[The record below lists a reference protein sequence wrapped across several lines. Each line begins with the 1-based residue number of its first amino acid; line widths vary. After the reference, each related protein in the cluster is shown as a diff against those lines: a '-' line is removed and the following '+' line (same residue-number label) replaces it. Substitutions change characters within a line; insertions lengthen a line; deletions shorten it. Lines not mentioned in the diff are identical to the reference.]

1 MQTKFE
7 RLTDDQW
14 EIIKHFVNW
23 KRKRK
28 ICLRNVLDCIFFI
41 TRTGLQWRNLEHV
54 KKAPHWSAVYY
65 YYGKWTKDGTIEG
78 MNLGLNILER
88 LSLDR
93 NPFPSLG
100 LVDSQSI
107 KLAPMI
113 FEERGADAFKKVNGR
128 KRHILTDVLGRIWR
142 CAVGRANGHDGTEGK
157 QLLGDIHKK
166 MPWLEKIMG
175 DSAYRGGFAEE
186 VEKLGISFELPQRE
200 EGQKGFVVEAKRWVV
215 ERTFSWLNLYRRLVI
230 DYEHTT
236 RSSRSFLMLANIS
249 MVLSKI
255 K

>member
-1 MQTKFE
+1 
-7 RLTDDQW
+7 
-14 EIIKHFVNW
+14 
-23 KRKRK
+23 
-28 ICLRNVLDCIFFI
+28 
-41 TRTGLQWRNLEHV
+41 
-54 KKAPHWSAVYY
+54 
-65 YYGKWTKDGTIEG
+65 
-78 MNLGLNILER
+78 
-88 LSLDR
+88 
-93 NPFPSLG
+93 
-100 LVDSQSI
+100 
-107 KLAPMI
+107 
-113 FEERGADAFKKVNGR
+113 
-128 KRHILTDVLGRIWR
+128 
-142 CAVGRANGHDGTEGK
+142 
-157 QLLGDIHKK
+157 
-166 MPWLEKIMG
+166 MG